1 MTNTRR
7 PRRGFSRR
15 EFMQAAAA
23 AGGTMLSTPT
33 LALNPR
39 GKKPPSTH
47 PDPDLILRDG
57 RIHTMDAK
65 NRVVSSV
72 AIKDGRF
79 IEVGNVGRHHFG
91 RETKVIDLD
100 GRTVVPGIIDNHNH
114 LVLMGNRPGYH
125 TPLEN
130 AHSIADALA
139 IIGARAA
146 RVPAGRLD
154 HHDRRVPLQP
164 SLRQPR
170 GQDDRP
176 LSDPGRARH
185 RGAEQPGVAVDQLQ
199 RPLGDQH
206 RRPEHPQRAVDRQR
220 DDHRG
225 RRRRDRGRG
234 RAIHAGAALP
244 APDAAQCGRSAGARR
259 STP

>member
-65 NRVVSSV
+65 NRVVSTV

-79 IEVGNVGRHHFG
+79 IEVGNVGRGPIG
-91 RETKVIDLD
+91 RETKVIDLR

-130 AHSIADALA
+130 AHSIADVLA
-139 IIGARAA
+139 IYRRARGGASP
-146 RVPAGRLD
+146 RVPGS
-154 HHDRRVPLQP
+154 P
-164 SLRQPR
+164 
-170 GQDDRP
+170 
-176 LSDPGRARH
+176 
-185 RGAEQPGVAVDQLQ
+185 
-199 RPLGDQH
+199 
-206 RRPEHPQRAVDRQR
+206 
-220 DDHRG
+220 
-225 RRRRDRGRG
+225 
-234 RAIHAGAALP
+234 
-244 APDAAQCGRSAGARR
+244 RSAGSTSTI
-259 STP
+259 STPTPRTRRAAAFRPWPSSTPWRRTTRCGCRSASTAPR